1 MTTQWELRTCW
12 HRVSKKLV
20 AIGGVTLALLGTG
33 ASAAEKV
40 SVAIIS
46 FSPYAPWYIVKE
58 KGFAKDIELDVKI
71 IEGITEKNAAITS
84 GQIQCMNNT
93 LDSLVLAKS
102 GDLPI
107 KVVAFSNMSYGLDK
121 MVVTKD
127 INSVADFKG
136 KKYGADFGFLNHM
149 WMLLT
154 LKRAAMDQK
163 AAEHVVMLPQESAA
177 AFASGGIDIDINY
190 DPFAAQSLK
199 REGSK
204 VLTSSLTDRTWERG
218 LISDAIACNESW
230 LKEKPAIA
238 KELFRAWFE
247 AVNWWKE
254 NPAEGN
260 AIIAKG
266 LSWPD
271 ADVRLTQNGAI
282 MLNISQNLGAFG
294 LEGGKALC
302 ESLPADAP
310 KAPAEAK
317 GWGSLFGGPDCV
329 AGYATPTWNLFN
341 DVYVAAGVSKKKAE
355 ASAGYDTSLIAGL
368 AKDGYAEKYNSNKW
382 IGRLG
387 AE

>member
-1 MTTQWELRTCW
+1 MLAPRF
-12 HRVSKKLV
+12 SKKLV

-154 LKRAAMDQK
+154 LKRAA
-163 AAEHVVMLPQESAA
+163 
-177 AFASGGIDIDINY
+177 
-190 DPFAAQSLK
+190 
-199 REGSK
+199 
-204 VLTSSLTDRTWERG
+204 
-218 LISDAIACNESW
+218 
-230 LKEKPAIA
+230 
-238 KELFRAWFE
+238 
-247 AVNWWKE
+247 
-254 NPAEGN
+254 
-260 AIIAKG
+260 
-266 LSWPD
+266 
-271 ADVRLTQNGAI
+271 
-282 MLNISQNLGAFG
+282 
-294 LEGGKALC
+294 
-302 ESLPADAP
+302 
-310 KAPAEAK
+310 
-317 GWGSLFGGPDCV
+317 
-329 AGYATPTWNLFN
+329 
-341 DVYVAAGVSKKKAE
+341 
-355 ASAGYDTSLIAGL
+355 
-368 AKDGYAEKYNSNKW
+368 
-382 IGRLG
+382 
-387 AE
+387 